1 MDYNSL
7 WTYNCN
13 DCAITM
19 EIYERI
25 QANIDQLN
33 LRQPAD
39 FQQVLFNAVLESMIR
54 GVRIDVARRG
64 EYEMMLLDEL
74 NKRETWLTKILGHPI
89 NPSSPKQMQALF
101 YNDLGQRP
109 IMKRVVVDGQTKQRP
124 TVDDSA
130 LIQLG
135 EREPL
140 LLPLIRKIQELRS
153 IRVFLSTFVRM
164 PLDYDQRMRTSF
176 NIAGTETYRF
186 SSSENPFGNGGNL
199 ENLPK
204 GGTEDDSDLDLPN
217 IRAMFLPDP
226 GCDFFDIDLSKAD
239 LRIVYWEADA
249 KEGKAMLKEG
259 LDPYIELAR
268 EYFQDPTITKYR
280 ENGTDNPKYK
290 MFKSF
295 AHATH
300 YLGTARGISQ
310 RIGLTVHET
319 EKTQK
324 WYFGRVPEVEKYQQ
338 RVKNELTKRRYVE
351 NVFGY
356 RWYCFDRI
364 DDNAFRQAA
373 AYIPQ
378 SSVACL
384 INRGYY
390 NIFKNLREVWVL
402 LQVHDSLAGQFPSH
416 LGDWAK
422 RRIVE
427 ECSIPL
433 PYEDPLTIPVG
444 IATSSVSWGDCR

>member
-1 MDYNSL
+1 MSFDDRL
-7 WTYNCN
+7 WQYNCS
-13 DCAITM
+13 DTVITL
-19 EIYERI
+19 ECYERI
-25 QANIDQLN
+25 QNNIDAMG
-33 LRQPAD
+33 LREPAD
-39 FQQVLFNAVLESMIR
+39 FQQVLFSAVLESMLR

-64 EYEMMLLDEL
+64 EYEMLLLDEL
-74 NKRETWLTKILGHPI
+74 SRREAWLTRVLGHPL
-89 NPSSPKQMQALF
+89 NPRSGKQMQSLF
-101 YNDLGQRP
+101 YGDLRQRV
-109 IMKRVVVDGQTKQRP
+109 ITKRATGNP
-124 TVDDSA
+124 TLDDSA
-130 LIQLG
+130 LAQLG

-140 LLPLIRKIQELRS
+140 LLPLIRKIQEVRS
-153 IRVFLSTFVRM
+153 IGVFLSTFVRM
-164 PLDYDQRMRTSF
+164 PLDYDGRMRTSF

-204 GGTEDDSDLDLPN
+204 GGTDDDSDLDLPN
-217 IRAMFLPDP
+217 IRAMFLPDL
-226 GCDFFDIDLSKAD
+226 GNDFFDIDLSKAD

-259 LDPYIELAR
+259 KDPYIELAR
-268 EYFQDPTITKYR
+268 EYFRDPTINKYR
-280 ENGTDNPKYK
+280 EDGTDNPKYK

-300 YLGTARGISQ
+300 YLGSARGISQ

-324 WYFGRVPEVEKYQQ
+324 WYFERVPEVQKYQE

-351 NVFGY
+351 NIFGY

-390 NIFKNLREVWVL
+390 NIFKNLREVQVL

-422 RRIVE
+422 RRVVE

-433 PYEDPLTIPVG
+433 PYDDPLTIPVG
-444 IATSSVSWGDCR
+444 IATSPVSWGACR